1 MQPSL
6 KFGKLSRQIS
16 GEFNDTFYNAGDVNR
31 ERLNELDTFGK
42 PTGFSKYYFSQNI
55 DSLKQTTSSTNK
67 LMEIEVPFLFRYKVD
82 KNFSVLAGINFLF
95 GKTLGFNSSENRF
108 SSTNLRDSV
117 SKVFD
122 TVSPVTPGRFLAPGI
137 SGKSDIPANY
147 SSPTSPVR
155 FGYTIGLTYA
165 FKEKL
170 MIDLLIQQNL
180 SGTSSLSN
188 DEVRKVFEQP
198 YVCLLYTSRCV

>member
-1 MQPSL
+1 MY
-6 KFGKLSRQIS
+6 KRQ
-16 GEFNDTFYNAGDVNR
+16 
-31 ERLNELDTFGK
+31 
-42 PTGFSKYYFSQNI
+42 
-55 DSLKQTTSSTNK
+55 
-67 LMEIEVPFLFRYKVD
+67 
-82 KNFSVLAGINFLF
+82 
-95 GKTLGFNSSENRF
+95 SENRF

-188 DEVRKVFEQP
+188 DEVRKVFD
-198 YVCLLYTSRCV
+198 CLLYTSRCV